1 MMSQVY
7 IPGTCNLGKSEV
19 KRRQFVALLGLVL
32 SGFSAVSLWNA
43 ALATRATL
51 ILPLFVFSVG
61 YVQSRKKFCMAYGFA
76 GTFNLGKLG
85 ELARVSDPAD
95 RKADRKMALRIL
107 LEAAVLALAL
117 TALYLLLTSLF

>member
-1 MMSQVY
+1 MSEVY

-43 ALATRATL
+43 AIATRATV

-76 GTFNLGKLG
+76 GAFNLGKLG

-95 RKADRKMALRIL
+95 RASDRKMAFRIL
-107 LEAAVLALAL
+107 VEAAALAVAL
-117 TALYLLLTSLF
+117 TSFYLILTSLL

>member
-1 MMSQVY
+1 MSQVY

-43 ALATRATL
+43 AIATRATL

-76 GTFNLGKLG
+76 GAFNLGKLG

-95 RKADRKMALRIL
+95 RASDRKMAFRIL
-107 LEAAVLALAL
+107 VEAATLAVAL
-117 TALYLLLTSLF
+117 TSFYLILTSLL

>member
-1 MMSQVY
+1 MSDVY

-43 ALATRATL
+43 AIATRATL

-76 GTFNLGKLG
+76 GAFNLGKLG

-95 RKADRKMALRIL
+95 RASDRKMAFRIL
-107 LEAAVLALAL
+107 VEAAALAVAL
-117 TALYLLLTSLF
+117 TSFYLILTSLL

>member
-1 MMSQVY
+1 MSEVY

-43 ALATRATL
+43 AIATRATL

-76 GTFNLGKLG
+76 GAFNLGKLG

-95 RKADRKMALRIL
+95 RASDRKMAFRIL
-107 LEAAVLALAL
+107 IEAAALAVAL
-117 TALYLLLTSLF
+117 TAFYLILTSLL

>member
-1 MMSQVY
+1 MSQVY

-43 ALATRATL
+43 AIATRASL

-76 GTFNLGKLG
+76 GAFNLGKLG

-95 RKADRKMALRIL
+95 RASDRKMAFRIL
-107 LEAAVLALAL
+107 VEAAALAVAL
-117 TALYLLLTSLF
+117 TSFYLILTSLL

>member
-1 MMSQVY
+1 MSQIY

-43 ALATRATL
+43 AIATRATL

-76 GTFNLGKLG
+76 GAFNLGKLG

-95 RKADRKMALRIL
+95 RASDRKMAFRIL
-107 LEAAVLALAL
+107 VEAAALAVAL
-117 TALYLLLTSLF
+117 TSFYLILTSLL

>member
-1 MMSQVY
+1 MSQVY
-7 IPGTCNLGKSEV
+7 IPGRCNLGKSEV

-32 SGFSAVSLWNA
+32 AGFSAVSLWNA
-43 ALATRATL
+43 AIATRATL

-76 GTFNLGKLG
+76 GAFNLGKLG

-95 RKADRKMALRIL
+95 RASDRKMAFRIL
-107 LEAAVLALAL
+107 VEAAALAVAL
-117 TALYLLLTSLF
+117 TAFYLILTSLL

>member
-1 MMSQVY
+1 MSEVY

-43 ALATRATL
+43 TIATRATL

-76 GTFNLGKLG
+76 GAFNLGKLG

-95 RKADRKMALRIL
+95 RASDRKMAFRIL
-107 LEAAVLALAL
+107 IEAAALAVAL
-117 TALYLLLTSLF
+117 TSFYLILTSLL

>member
-1 MMSQVY
+1 MSQVY

-43 ALATRATL
+43 AIATRATV

-76 GTFNLGKLG
+76 GAFNLGKLG

-95 RKADRKMALRIL
+95 RASDRKMAFRIL
-107 LEAAVLALAL
+107 VEAAALAVAL
-117 TALYLLLTSLF
+117 TSFYLILTSLL

>member
-1 MMSQVY
+1 MSQVY
-7 IPGTCNLGKSEV
+7 IPGRCNLGKSEV

-43 ALATRATL
+43 AIATRATV

-76 GTFNLGKLG
+76 GAFNLGKLG

-95 RKADRKMALRIL
+95 RASDRKMAFRIL
-107 LEAAVLALAL
+107 VEAAALAVAL
-117 TALYLLLTSLF
+117 TSFYLILTSLL

>member
-1 MMSQVY
+1 MSQVY

-43 ALATRATL
+43 AIATRATL

-76 GTFNLGKLG
+76 GAFNLGKLG

-95 RKADRKMALRIL
+95 RASDRKMAFRIL
-107 LEAAVLALAL
+107 IEAAALAVAL
-117 TALYLLLTSLF
+117 TSFYLILTSLL